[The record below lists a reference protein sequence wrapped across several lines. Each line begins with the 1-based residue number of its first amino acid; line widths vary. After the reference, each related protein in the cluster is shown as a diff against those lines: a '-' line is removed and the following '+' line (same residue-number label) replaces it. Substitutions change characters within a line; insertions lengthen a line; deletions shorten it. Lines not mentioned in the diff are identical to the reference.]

1 MSSNLDFICQKYM
14 FANLNLKQMIF
25 ILTKFLA
32 VVQELVF
39 KSVHPQFKKEFNR
52 RAYFLKEI

>member
-1 MSSNLDFICQKYM
+1 M